1 MIILNLSKPDAQWE
15 LRTADELRRRTQKGH
30 QSLREKYGKA

>member
-1 MIILNLSKPDAQWE
+1 MMILNLSKPDAQWKM
-15 LRTADELRRRTQKGH
+15 RTADELRRHTQKGH